1 MGIEYKSVKGEFV
14 CELVE
19 KRSKFV
25 ASLGPVSSQ
34 NEVGSFLA
42 KVRKTHYGAKHNAYA
57 YVLFSGQEK
66 FFDDGEPSGTAGQ
79 PVLEVL
85 KKNSFLDVICVVSRY
100 FGGILLGRGGL
111 TRAYSGAAKKA
122 VEQAGVVRMFMCD
135 YCKVTCDY
143 SVLDNVLSVFRKSG
157 VFLENKVFNQLVSLY
172 VFSKEQNTSDLKKDL
187 EYVSCGKIKI
197 ENLGKRIHKVG

>member
-1 MGIEYKSVKGEFV
+1 MGIEYKSVKGEVV

-42 KVRKTHYGAKHNAYA
+42 KVRKIHYGAKHNAYA

-79 PVLEVL
+79 PVLEAL
-85 KKNSFLDVICVVSRY
+85 KKNSFLDVICIVSRY

-111 TRAYSGAAKKA
+111 TRAYSAASKKA
-122 VEQAGVVRMFMCD
+122 AELAGVVSMFMCD
-135 YCKVTCDY
+135 YCKVTCEY
-143 SVLDNVLSVFRKSG
+143 SVLDNVLSIFKKSEVFVES
-157 VFLENKVFNQLVSLY
+157 KVFNQLVDLY
-172 VFSKEQNTSDLKKDL
+172 VFSKEQNTSYLKVNL
-187 EYVSCGKIKI
+187 ENVSCGKIKFEI
-197 ENLGKRIHKVG
+197 LGKKIHKLD